1 MLVEG
6 NVAVGL
12 MGFNL
17 VGIYSSSL
25 MINAGRCYLILFVSI
40 VYRQS
45 PRPVVARLL
54 VRLARS
60 LHVAA
65 TSITAA
71 SCPPT
76 APFYPPSHVATWTRS
91 LSFREGKG
99 AGCDRWK
106 DGEDH
111 GGQTAAG
118 GPTEAYAEAVWTLS
132 GQPVLRI
139 LSVRKKG
146 DGVR

>member
-25 MINAGRCYLILFVSI
+25 MINSGRCYLILFVSI

-65 TSITAA
+65 TSITA
-71 SCPPT
+71 
-76 APFYPPSHVATWTRS
+76 
-91 LSFREGKG
+91 G
-99 AGCDRWK
+99 
-106 DGEDH
+106 
-111 GGQTAAG
+111 
-118 GPTEAYAEAVWTLS
+118 
-132 GQPVLRI
+132 I
-139 LSVRKKG
+139 LSTDRALFFPFTCRHLDEKP
-146 DGVR
+146 

>member
-1 MLVEG
+1 MQD
-6 NVAVGL
+6 AVTSSCL
-12 MGFNL
+12 
-17 VGIYSSSL
+17 YQSSS
-25 MINAGRCYLILFVSI
+25 
-40 VYRQS
+40 RQS

-54 VRLARS
+54 VRLAQS
-60 LHVAA
+60 HHVAA
-65 TSITAA
+65 TSITAGILSTDRA
-71 SCPPT
+71 LFF
-76 APFYPPSHVATWTRS
+76 PFTCHHLDEKP
-91 LSFREGKG
+91 FREGKG